1 MRLKLK
7 TSQTRLADI
16 LKNTTLREQFIDYLQ
31 NKEKSIENLDVSI
44 ITYIHISK
52 NNIYQFVLWYEDYN
66 RRFPKTPLDQQRVE
80 VDNILQTYFDGKSLS
95 ELNLDEDVKLTT
107 LKNVKLSFDNST
119 TIDPLTFKHAYDIC
133 FHLIESSSI
142 PTFTSLHRKRPS
154 LRNFFNL
161 RRSSSGQSHSSRTS
175 TI

>member
-31 NKEKSIENLDVSI
+31 NKEKSIENLD
-44 ITYIHISK
+44 
-52 NNIYQFVLWYEDYN
+52 FVLWYEDYN